1 MSKTEQRNS
10 FLKIRAVATALDAL
24 LANND
29 SSADENINTL
39 SMMLLELCNDYDS
52 KDE

>member
-1 MSKTEQRNS
+1 MSKIEQRNS

-29 SSADENINTL
+29 GTADENVNTL
-39 SMMLLELCNDYDS
+39 SMLLVELCNDYDN

>member
-10 FLKIRAVATALDAL
+10 FLKIRAVVTALDAL

-29 SSADENINTL
+29 GTADENVNTL
-39 SMMLLELCNDYDS
+39 SMLLVELCNDYDS